1 MLLFDEHSEEL
12 DIFLRKKKERKYT
25 LCTLGRTVEEPQFD
39 VGHVCKCNAFWQWSY
54 ATVILSSSWI
64 RAMNTH
70 THTHTHTGIP
80 PQPYPPWSPTHAA
93 RHKKTPDNASRR
105 FSQLALQCD
114 AECSVGCCEVR
125 TQYCCITNT
134 CPTNPAFGST
144 VPQAEKH
151 SVCLSLS
158 LSLSFSPV
166 CVW

>member
-70 THTHTHTGIP
+70 THTHTHTHR
-80 PQPYPPWSPTHAA
+80 YT
-93 RHKKTPDNASRR
+93 T
-105 FSQLALQCD
+105 
-114 AECSVGCCEVR
+114 
-125 TQYCCITNT
+125 
-134 CPTNPAFGST
+134 ST
-144 VPQAEKH
+144 VPPMESHTRSETQENT
-151 SVCLSLS
+151 
-158 LSLSFSPV
+158 
-166 CVW
+166 